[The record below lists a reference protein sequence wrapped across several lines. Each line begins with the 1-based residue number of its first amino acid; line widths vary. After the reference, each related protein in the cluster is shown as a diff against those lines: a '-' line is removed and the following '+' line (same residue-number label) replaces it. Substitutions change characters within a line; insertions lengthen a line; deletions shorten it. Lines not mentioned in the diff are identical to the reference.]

1 MAEGIAKHLLK
12 NFEIMSAGSNP
23 TKVNSMA
30 VEVLKE
36 INIDISRQYSKSI
49 NDIPKDF
56 MSNLDYVITLCEDE
70 ICPVFISKAKK
81 IHWPF
86 PDPTPVTFRRVRDS
100 ILSKIKEFKSALKTP
115 EYTTLQK

>member
-70 ICPVFISKAKK
+70 ICPVFISNAKK

-100 ILSKIKEFKSALKTP
+100 ILSKIKEFKSALKIS